1 MITVETFKCEIQ
13 NMRDDL
19 FQELAEINGKRDQL
33 LKDIGR
39 LNTLLALMVEDKD
52 NGEENK

>member
-39 LNTLLALMVEDKD
+39 LNTLLALMVEDED
-52 NGEENK
+52 NDKENK

>member
-1 MITVETFKCEIQ
+1 MITVETFKCEIK

-39 LNTLLALMVEDKD
+39 LNTLLALMVEDED
-52 NGEENK
+52 NGKENE

>member
-13 NMRDDL
+13 NTRDDL
-19 FQELAEINGKRDQL
+19 CQELAEINDKRDQL

-39 LNTLLALMVEDKD
+39 LNTLLALTVEDNSEK
-52 NGEENK
+52 

>member
-1 MITVETFKCEIQ
+1 MTTVETFKCEIQ

>member
-1 MITVETFKCEIQ
+1 MITVETFKHEIE
-13 NMRDDL
+13 NLRDDL

-39 LNTLLALMVEDKD
+39 LNTLLALTVEDKD
-52 NGEENK
+52 NGKESK

>member
-1 MITVETFKCEIQ
+1 MITVETFKCEIK

-52 NGEENK
+52 NGEEKK

>member
-13 NMRDDL
+13 NIRDDL

-39 LNTLLALMVEDKD
+39 LNTLLALMVEDED
-52 NGEENK
+52 NGKENK

>member
-1 MITVETFKCEIQ
+1 MITVATFKYEIE
-13 NMRDDL
+13 NLKDDL

-52 NGEENK
+52 NGKENK

>member
-1 MITVETFKCEIQ
+1 MITVETFKHEIE
-13 NMRDDL
+13 NLRDDL

-39 LNTLLALMVEDKD
+39 LNTLLALMVEDED
-52 NGEENK
+52 NGKEKE